1 MLSFSIVNE
10 NEKES
15 RHHHHVEPSQR
26 ERERHQNEV
35 VDICTSRFLGK
46 ESTLKN
52 TT

>member
-26 ERERHQNEV
+26 ERHQNVV